1 MPISSVRVGEFN
13 AEEQDMQLVTRY
25 VTAITLFAGAATVRA
40 GGFELD
46 WHTVD
51 GGGGGAVAG
60 GLTLSGTIG
69 QPDAHLMSGS
79 GLTLVGGFWA
89 IRIVGPV
96 CGLCGDS
103 NCDGVVSVGDI
114 GYFVTAVAQG
124 APAWSNLF
132 PGGQPPC
139 DFLCANDT
147 NGNDSVTVADIG
159 FFVAVITGSGACP

>member
-1 MPISSVRVGEFN
+1 MHIRMVRVGPFDV
-13 AEEQDMQLVTRY
+13 EEQDMQLYTRFFTAVTFI
-25 VTAITLFAGAATVRA
+25 ASAATVRA

-51 GGGGGAVAG
+51 GGGGGSSAG
-60 GLTLSGTIG
+60 GLTLAGTIA
-69 QPDAHLMSGS
+69 QPDAHLMSGG

-89 IRIVGPV
+89 VLSVGSS

-124 APAWSNLF
+124 AAAWNSLF
-132 PGGQPPC
+132 PGGQAPC

-147 NGNDSVTVADIG
+147 SGDGNVTVGDIG
-159 FFVAVITGSGACP
+159 LFVAIITGSGTC